1 MKEYKNLQLEYNSSP
16 WATHQPLLIW
26 VSENTSGDILELG
39 CGEHSTQLL
48 RSFLP
53 NTNRLLVSV
62 ESQRDWFEKYK
73 SMEQNNHKFMFV
85 ENWEQTI
92 DHLAQ
97 KEWSVVF
104 IDQDPHEARKYALD
118 KFLDKAEY
126 IVMHDSDYFPE
137 FRRSDY
143 NWLDFI
149 PTEQPDPSRNG
160 PSSFLISRKHSL
172 NNIYIRQ

>member
-1 MKEYKNLQLEYNSSP
+1 MQE
-16 WATHQPLLIW
+16 
-26 VSENTSGDILELG
+26 
-39 CGEHSTQLL
+39 
-48 RSFLP
+48 
-53 NTNRLLVSV
+53 
-62 ESQRDWFEKYK
+62 
-73 SMEQNNHKFMFV
+73 
-85 ENWEQTI
+85 TI
-92 DHLAQ
+92 DFLAQ

-104 IDQDPHEARKYALD
+104 IDQDPNEARKYALD
-118 KFLDKAEY
+118 KFLDKSEY

-137 FRRSDY
+137 FKRSDY